1 VLAEMVENPLP
12 KDRGRIDLHRHPL
25 YYGLRNHIIDFLVSR
40 SRNFAAEVPDHD
52 PRKVPLVRIGR
63 SAQGAAGADRPDR
76 AYHRWRA
83 ESGGRHIDAGHRAL
97 TFRRGERPMKRSDL
111 TEKLLDIKREKGWS
125 WKHICEKIGG
135 YSEVLIVGAIL
146 GQMKLTKP
154 QAANAGELFGLSK
167 TEVAILNETPMRG
180 EGIPMPPTDPL
191 IYRFYELVMVNGPAW
206 KALIEEEFGDG
217 IMSAIDFDM
226 VMERLP
232 NPKGDRVKI
241 TMSGKFLPFKYYGA
255 SGNVPEYGFKEG

>member
-1 VLAEMVENPLP
+1 
-12 KDRGRIDLHRHPL
+12 
-25 YYGLRNHIIDFLVSR
+25 
-40 SRNFAAEVPDHD
+40 
-52 PRKVPLVRIGR
+52 
-63 SAQGAAGADRPDR
+63 
-76 AYHRWRA
+76 
-83 ESGGRHIDAGHRAL
+83 
-97 TFRRGERPMKRSDL
+97 MKRSDL

-135 YSEVLIVGAIL
+135 YSEVLITGAIL

-167 TEVAILNETPMRG
+167 SEIAMLNEVPMRG
-180 EGIPMPPTDPL
+180 AGTPMPPTDPL

-206 KALIEEEFGDG
+206 KALIEEEYGDG

-241 TMSGKFLPFKYYGA
+241 TMSGKFLPYKYYGNEQ
-255 SGNVPEYGFKEG
+255 GIQGYGTREA